1 MAKKGKMTE
10 EEKAKLPEAFRKNM
24 GRIRRLP
31 TEEQRK
37 MQDNGGQANA
47 DRLQRIKEWQESMK
61 GKMTEYALMF
71 LDTNMLPGVK
81 KIYAEFNLPAEDAT
95 NMMAIFMGMG
105 RKAQQGDATAAKFIF
120 EVAGIYTETKNLNIN
135 GNVPTGS
142 PADLSFVPAKK
153 D

>member
-1 MAKKGKMTE
+1 MANKTNHSPEFEANKGRFGAVGSEVARNAGKKGGEAKAEKM
-10 EEKAKLPEAFRKNM
+10 R
-24 GRIRRLP
+24 
-31 TEEQRK
+31 
-37 MQDNGGQANA
+37 
-47 DRLQRIKEWQESMK
+47 RIKEWQENMK
-61 GKMTEYALMF
+61 DKMAEYALMF

-81 KIYAEFNLPAEDAT
+81 KIYEEFNLPADDAT

-105 RKAQQGDATAAKFIF
+105 RKAQQGDANAAKFLF

-135 GNVPTGS
+135 GNVPTSS